1 MSRESNLAAVQ
12 AMYEAFGQ
20 GDIPSLLSHL
30 DPDVEWSNRGPA
42 DIEYFGVKRGHDGAL
57 AIFRFLAEHVDIT
70 AFEPHTM
77 IADAD
82 HVVVLVRVSATVK
95 ETGLSYDEETVH
107 VFDLDTDARVVRFR
121 DYQDT
126 EAVAKALRG

>member
-1 MSRESNLAAVQ
+1 MSS
-12 AMYEAFGQ
+12 
-20 GDIPSLLSHL
+20 
-30 DPDVEWSNRGPA
+30 WSNRGPA